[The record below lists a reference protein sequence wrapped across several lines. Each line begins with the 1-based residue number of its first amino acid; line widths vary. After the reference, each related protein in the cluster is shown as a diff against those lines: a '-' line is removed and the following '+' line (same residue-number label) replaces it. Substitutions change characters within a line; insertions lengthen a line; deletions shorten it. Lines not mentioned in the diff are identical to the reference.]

1 VNSLQGLELAEVES
15 RQFNFGNGLFTSG
28 SSERLAGAHTDKGS
42 FAHAEYVQQSA
53 LGSNPML
60 LMVRKALCAYQLTMR
75 VPRAVPFLIW
85 LAVAG
90 LCATR
95 VNAQSPPPPSQ
106 SNPTPS
112 PTATT
117 IGPAPAA
124 ADQDNPD
131 NWPEARRLAIL
142 DQVIA
147 NQKKNDEGDSVYEHI
162 EKKEIRKSSVTAP
175 EIKVTRNVPAGTG
188 VDKIAL
194 GPDEKPTDINAYRAE
209 LEKLVHSL
217 VWATEDGR
225 AQRDAYE
232 KQEKH
237 RKDKGELIDATRN
250 AFIYTFAG
258 REPRAD
264 RMLVKFKMDPN
275 PAYKP
280 TSRATSIFAKVRGL
294 AWIDEQANQL
304 AKVEVEVTD
313 DISIGGFLAKV
324 YKGSHFMQERWELA
338 PGLWLPTYS
347 QYDFDGRRL
356 FMNFS
361 VHERTFYSQYKRI
374 GPPKEAVEEIRA
386 ELSKPALTTGDR

>member
-1 VNSLQGLELAEVES
+1 
-15 RQFNFGNGLFTSG
+15 
-28 SSERLAGAHTDKGS
+28 
-42 FAHAEYVQQSA
+42 
-53 LGSNPML
+53 ML

-75 VPRAVPFLIW
+75 VSRIVLFSIWPFSIC
-85 LAVAG
+85 LAMAG
-90 LCATR
+90 LYAIPL
-95 VNAQSPPPPSQ
+95 NAQSPSPPPQ
-106 SNPTPS
+106 SNAASGP
-112 PTATT
+112 AVTT
-117 IGPAPAA
+117 MGPAPAA
-124 ADQDNPD
+124 PGLDNPD
-131 NWPEARRLAIL
+131 NWPEGRRMEML

-162 EKKEIRKSSVTAP
+162 EKKEIRKTSGTAP

-225 AQRDAYE
+225 AQREAYE

-250 AFIYTFAG
+250 AFLYTFMD
-258 REPRAD
+258 REPRGD
-264 RMLVKFKMDPN
+264 RMLLKFRMDPN
-275 PAYKP
+275 PVYKP
-280 TSRATSIFAKVRGL
+280 TSRATSIFAKVHGT

-361 VHERTFYSQYKRI
+361 MHERTFYTQYKRI
-374 GPPKEAVEEIRA
+374 GPPKEAAEEIRA

>member
-1 VNSLQGLELAEVES
+1 
-15 RQFNFGNGLFTSG
+15 
-28 SSERLAGAHTDKGS
+28 
-42 FAHAEYVQQSA
+42 
-53 LGSNPML
+53 
-60 LMVRKALCAYQLTMR
+60 MR
-75 VPRAVPFLIW
+75 ASHVVPFSIW
-85 LAVAG
+85 LVATG
-90 LCATR
+90 LCATS
-95 VNAQSPPPPSQ
+95 VGSQPQEPAAQSTPSQ
-106 SNPTPS
+106 GNPSQAPN
-112 PTATT
+112 
-117 IGPAPAA
+117 PAIAA
-124 ADQDNPD
+124 KTNDDNPD
-131 NWPEARRLAIL
+131 NWPEERRLAML

-162 EKKEIRKSSVTAP
+162 EKKEIRKSAGTTP
-175 EIKVTRNVPAGTG
+175 EIRVTRNVPAGTG
-188 VDKIAL
+188 VDKITL

-217 VWATEDGR
+217 VWASEDGR

-250 AFIYTFAG
+250 AFIYTFVA
-258 REPRAD
+258 RESRAD
-264 RMLVKFKMDPN
+264 RTLVKFKMEPN
-275 PAYKP
+275 PSYKP
-280 TSRATSIFAKVRGL
+280 TSRATAIFAKVHGV
-294 AWIDEQANQL
+294 AWIDEQAKQL

-338 PGLWLPTYS
+338 PGLWLPTYA

-374 GPPKEAVEEIRA
+374 GPPKEAVAEIRA
-386 ELSKPALTTGDR
+386 ELNKPVPTTGDR

>member
-1 VNSLQGLELAEVES
+1 
-15 RQFNFGNGLFTSG
+15 
-28 SSERLAGAHTDKGS
+28 
-42 FAHAEYVQQSA
+42 
-53 LGSNPML
+53 
-60 LMVRKALCAYQLTMR
+60 MR
-75 VPRAVPFLIW
+75 ASHVVPFSIW
-85 LAVAG
+85 LAAAG
-90 LCATR
+90 LCATS
-95 VNAQSPPPPSQ
+95 VIPQ
-106 SNPTPS
+106 TPEPAK
-112 PTATT
+112 PTAPSTASSST
-117 IGPAPAA
+117 NPAKKTN
-124 ADQDNPD
+124 DDNPD
-131 NWPEARRLAIL
+131 NWPEERRLAML

-162 EKKEIRKSSVTAP
+162 EKKEIRKSSSTTP
-175 EIKVTRNVPAGTG
+175 EIRVTRNVPAGTG
-188 VDKIAL
+188 VDKIPL
-194 GPDEKPTDINAYRAE
+194 GPDEKPTDINAYRAD
-209 LEKLVHSL
+209 LEKLVRSL

-225 AQRDAYE
+225 AQREAYE

-250 AFIYTFAG
+250 AFIYTFVA

-280 TSRATSIFAKVRGL
+280 TSRATSIFAKVHGT

-338 PGLWLPTYS
+338 PGLWLPTYA

-361 VHERTFYSQYKRI
+361 VHERTFYTQYKRI
-374 GPPKEAVEEIRA
+374 GPPKEALAEIRA
-386 ELSKPALTTGDR
+386 ELSKPAPPAGDP

>member
-1 VNSLQGLELAEVES
+1 
-15 RQFNFGNGLFTSG
+15 
-28 SSERLAGAHTDKGS
+28 
-42 FAHAEYVQQSA
+42 
-53 LGSNPML
+53 ML

-75 VPRAVPFLIW
+75 VSRAVPFSIW

>member
-1 VNSLQGLELAEVES
+1 MP
-15 RQFNFGNGLFTSG
+15 
-28 SSERLAGAHTDKGS
+28 TDN
-42 FAHAEYVQQSA
+42 VQQSA
-53 LGSNPML
+53 MGSNPML
-60 LMVRKALCAYQLTMR
+60 LMVRKAVSAYQLRMR
-75 VPRAVPFLIW
+75 VSRTVPFSICLV
-85 LAVAG
+85 LVG
-90 LCATR
+90 LSAIR
-95 VNAQSPPPPSQ
+95 VNAQAPPPPSQ
-106 SNPTPS
+106 SNPSSNPPATTISPA
-112 PTATT
+112 PTAT
-117 IGPAPAA
+117 G
-124 ADQDNPD
+124 QDNPD
-131 NWPEARRLAIL
+131 NWPEQRRMAML

-162 EKKEIRKSSVTAP
+162 EKKEIRKTSGTAP

-188 VDKIAL
+188 VDKITL

-225 AQRDAYE
+225 AQREAYE
-232 KQEKH
+232 KQEKR

-250 AFIYTFAG
+250 AFIYTFEG

-264 RMLVKFKMDPN
+264 RMLVKFRMDPN

-280 TSRATSIFAKVRGL
+280 TSRATSIFAKVHGT

-304 AKVEVEVTD
+304 AKVEVEVSD

-338 PGLWLPTYS
+338 PGLWFPTYS

-356 FMNFS
+356 FLNFS
-361 VHERTFYSQYKRI
+361 VHERTFYTQYKRI
-374 GPPKEAVEEIRA
+374 GPPKEAVEAIRA
-386 ELSKPALTTGDR
+386 ELSKPAPSTGDP